1 MTLGLGEFG
10 DQKLGATG
18 KFLLDRLIA
27 TSHQGISVRKVGG
40 NRKSEIRLRRF
51 LHNPSVTHEEMME
64 TALGRTCT
72 LVAGRHVLAIQDTTA
87 LRDDGGAKGHYLHAM
102 IAVDA
107 DDGTLLGPVAAIFL
121 LRQGKQKTH
130 CNKRAFSNK
139 ESARWLEATRE
150 AGKLSAAGARCVT
163 VVADREGDIYD
174 EFALRPAETELLIRC
189 YHNRVLA
196 DGTELYA
203 CTEGAKELGRAIVHI
218 PSAPGRTERDAVVA
232 LYARQV
238 SLRRPKRN
246 SAAETAKLPDQVSLT
261 YVEAREIGAP
271 DGTTPLHWRLLTTHP
286 VSTFADA
293 RRIVG
298 YYRTRWTI
306 EQLFRVMKTD
316 GFDIEAVVM
325 TQELAFENLVTATM
339 IAAVRV
345 LQMVHARDGTSLRPM
360 TDAFE
365 PEDQPVM
372 EAICATLEGRTAK
385 QKNPHPPSSLAY
397 ATWVCAR
404 LGGWTGY
411 YGVPGPIVV
420 FRGLAQFT
428 TMQAGY
434 RIAQSQ
440 KRPVKTPLQ

>member
-1 MTLGLGEFG
+1 
-10 DQKLGATG
+10 
-18 KFLLDRLIA
+18 
-27 TSHQGISVRKVGG
+27 
-40 NRKSEIRLRRF
+40 
-51 LHNPSVTHEEMME
+51 
-64 TALGRTCT
+64 
-72 LVAGRHVLAIQDTTA
+72 

-107 DDGTLLGPVAAIFL
+107 DDGTLLGPVAAIYL
-121 LRQGKQKTH
+121 LRTGKQETH
-130 CNKRAFSNK
+130 CNKRPFSEK

-150 AGKLSAAGARCVT
+150 AAGLAAAGARCVT

-189 YHNRVLA
+189 YHDRVLT
-196 DGTELYA
+196 DGTQLYA
-203 CTEGAKELGRAIVHI
+203 CTEGAKELGRDIVHV
-218 PSAPGRTERDAVVA
+218 PSAPGRAERDAVVA
-232 LYARQV
+232 LYGRQV

-246 SAAETAKLPDQVSLT
+246 SAAEAAKLPEEVTLT

-271 DGTTPLHWRLLTTHP
+271 DGAAPLHWRLLTTHR
-286 VSTFADA
+286 VSTLADA

-298 YYRTRWTI
+298 YYRTRWVLGLDPRI

-316 GFDIEAVVM
+316 GFDIEAVRM
-325 TQELAFENLVTATM
+325 KAELAFENLVTATL

-345 LQMVHARDGTSLRPM
+345 LQMVHARDGISRRPM

-365 PEDQPVM
+365 AEAQPVM
-372 EAICATLEGRTAK
+372 EAICVTLEGRTAR
-385 QKNPHPPSSLAY
+385 QKNPHPPGSLAY

-411 YGVPGPIVV
+411 YGVPGPIVI

-428 TMQAGY
+428 AMQAGY
-434 RIAQSQ
+434 QIARARE
-440 KRPVKTPLQ
+440 RPAQRTCR